1 MAAAPPVRAFSEEEY
16 DARLTAAR
24 GALAER
30 GLDALLVFAQESL
43 YYLFGYDGGGYV
55 FFQCAVLRAD
65 AAPTVLLCR
74 RPDVAQARDTAR
86 IEEIRVW
93 LNAEDAS
100 PAADLV
106 AILRDTGLSGRR
118 VGIETDS
125 YGLTGFNHRAVV
137 DAAEGVVDLV
147 EANDLVRR
155 LRLVKSPA
163 ELDLMRAAAGL
174 ADAAVTAIAA
184 AARPGV
190 LDSALTAAAMKAML
204 EGGGDMPPAGPLV
217 NSGSRAVY
225 GRGVGGARGL
235 AAQDQVMIELVGTYR
250 RYNACIERCV
260 AVGEVSADQRSM
272 HTLVEN
278 TLAEMLDAFRPGA
291 PLGRVDEI
299 HRARLD
305 AAGYAE
311 VRYAACGYSL
321 GATYRPCWMDVPP
334 MIYAGNPL
342 ELRPGM
348 VFFPHV
354 MLGDT
359 RSGVAMGVGE
369 TVVVTEG
376 APEVLSALPRDLLR
390 A

>member
-1 MAAAPPVRAFSEEEY
+1 MATPAVRPFADAEYGARVAAARREMAV
-16 DARLTAAR
+16 
-24 GALAER
+24 R
-30 GLDALLVFAQESL
+30 GLDALIVFAQESL

-55 FFQCAVLRAD
+55 FFQCAVLHAD
-65 AAPTVLLCR
+65 DRPTTLLCR
-74 RPDVAQARDTAR
+74 RPDVAQARDTSLLDD
-86 IEEIRVW
+86 IKVW
-93 LNAEDAS
+93 LNAEDAD
-100 PAADLV
+100 PAQDLLG
-106 AILRDTGLSGRR
+106 ILTEYDLAGCR

-125 YGLTGFNHRAVV
+125 HSLTGFNCRAVYGV
-137 DAAEGVVDLV
+137 AEGIVDLI
-147 EANDLVRR
+147 EASDIVRG
-155 LRLVKSPA
+155 LRVVKSPA
-163 ELDLMRAAAGL
+163 ELDLMRRAARL
-174 ADAAVTAIAA
+174 ADAAVTAIAETA
-184 AARPGV
+184 GPGV

-235 AAQDQVMIELVGTYR
+235 SESDLIMVELAGTYR

-260 AVGEVSADQRSM
+260 TVGPVSDIQREM
-272 HTLVEN
+272 HALVRDTLE
-278 TLAEMLDAFRPGA
+278 EMLEAFRPGA

-305 AAGYAE
+305 AAGYGE

-321 GATYRPCWMDVPP
+321 GATYRPSWMDVPP

-359 RSGVAMGVGE
+359 RRGLAMGLGE
-369 TVVVTEG
+369 TVVVTDG
-376 APEVLSALPRDLLR
+376 APEVLSGLSRDLVR

>member
-1 MAAAPPVRAFSEEEY
+1 MRPFDDAEY
-16 DARLTAAR
+16 DARLAAAR
-24 GALAER
+24 HEMASR
-30 GLDALLVFAQESL
+30 GLDALIVFAQESL

-55 FFQCAVLRAD
+55 FFQCAVLHAEDR
-65 AAPTVLLCR
+65 PTTLLCR
-74 RPDVAQARDTAR
+74 RPDVAQARDTSR
-86 IEEIRVW
+86 IEEVRVW
-93 LNAEDAS
+93 LNAEGAN
-100 PAADLV
+100 PARDLV
-106 AILRDTGLSGRR
+106 AILKDVGLEGCR

-125 YGLTGFNHRAVV
+125 YSLTGFNCRAVYE
-137 DAAEGVVDLV
+137 AAEGVVDLV
-147 EANDLVRR
+147 EASGIVRG
-155 LRLVKSPA
+155 LRVVKSPA
-163 ELDLMRAAAGL
+163 ELDLMRRAAAL
-174 ADAAVTAIAA
+174 ADAAVTAIAET
-184 AARPGV
+184 ARPGV
-190 LDSALTAAAMKAML
+190 LDSALTAAAVKAML

-235 AAQDQVMIELVGTYR
+235 GESDLVMVELAGTFR

-260 AVGEVSADQRSM
+260 TIGAVSEAQSSM
-272 HTLVEN
+272 HALVRDTLE
-278 TLAEMLDAFRPGA
+278 EMLEAFRPGE

-321 GATYRPCWMDVPP
+321 GATYRPSWMDVPP

-359 RSGVAMGVGE
+359 RTGHAMGIGE
-369 TVVVTEG
+369 TVVVTESG
-376 APEVLSALPRDLLR
+376 PAVLSALSRDLVR

>member
-1 MAAAPPVRAFSEEEY
+1 MGELGIRPFGDAEY
-16 DARLTAAR
+16 DARLVAAR
-24 GALAER
+24 QRMAAE
-30 GLDALLVFAQESL
+30 GLDALILFAQESL

-55 FFQCAVLRAD
+55 FFQCAVLHAEDR
-65 AAPTVLLCR
+65 TTTLLCR
-74 RPDVAQARDTAR
+74 RPDVAQARDISR

-93 LNAEDAS
+93 LNAEDAD
-100 PAADLV
+100 PARDLLH
-106 AILRDTGLSGRR
+106 ILTEGGLAGCR

-125 YGLTGFNHRAVV
+125 HSLTGFNCRAVFE
-137 DAAEGVVDLV
+137 AADGILDLV
-147 EANDLVRR
+147 EASGIVRG
-155 LRLVKSPA
+155 LRVVKSPA
-163 ELDLMRAAAGL
+163 ELDLMRRAAGL
-174 ADAAVTAIAA
+174 ADAAVTAIRETAGA
-184 AARPGV
+184 GV

-204 EGGGDMPPAGPLV
+204 DGGGDMPPAGPLV

-225 GRGVGGARGL
+225 GRAVGGARGL
-235 AAQDQVMIELVGTYR
+235 SDSDLIMVELAGTYR

-260 AVGEVSADQRSM
+260 TVGPVSDTQTGM
-272 HTLVEN
+272 HALVRDILE
-278 TLAEMLDAFRPGA
+278 EMLEAFRPGE

-321 GATYRPCWMDVPP
+321 GATYRPSWMDVPP

-359 RSGVAMGVGE
+359 RRGLAMGLGE
-369 TVVVTEG
+369 TVVVTDG
-376 APEVLSALPRDLLR
+376 RPETLSRLPLDLLH